1 MLGSVLAIKG
11 GEKIRNREWPSWPV
25 YDEMEVR
32 AGEEVIRSGYWGGGV
47 GVSGPKEAEFEEKFS
62 GSHGCKYG
70 VCVANG
76 TIALHVALLAA
87 GIGPGDEVIVPAL
100 TFWATGSAVLMTSA
114 TPVIVDVD
122 PETYCM
128 DVSNVEEAITDR
140 TKAVIPV
147 YNYGSAPDMDRLL
160 KICRE
165 RGLILIEDCA
175 RGHGFVW
182 RNKPVG
188 SLGDMGC
195 FSFQQGK
202 FMTAGEGGIIITNN
216 RVYAE
221 KCYAIKDCGRLREGG
236 IEEEGIMPTEVVNW
250 FNYRM
255 TQIQAAILLVQL
267 ERLEEQ
273 VRIRQRNQ
281 IYLNKRLS
289 EIEGIE
295 PVKVDSRLSRHQ
307 PWPYCFKYDPKCF
320 SGIPRNKFIM
330 ALRAEG
336 IPCGKPHPPL
346 HVALYYSRWS
356 EAYKLYLENKPSFPV
371 SEKAYNDE
379 AIELP
384 QYLFLGE
391 SKDVDDIAEAILK
404 IKRHSSELA

>member
-1 MLGSVLAIKG
+1 MLAING
-11 GEKIRNREWPSWPV
+11 GEKVRVKEWPSWPV
-25 YDEMEVR
+25 FDEREVK
-32 AGEEVIRSGYWGGGV
+32 AVEDVVRSGYWGGGV
-47 GVSGPKEAEFEEKFS
+47 GVSGPKETEFEERFS
-62 GSHGCKYG
+62 RSHGCKYG
-70 VCVANG
+70 ICVANG

-100 TFWATGSAVLMTSA
+100 TFWATGSAVLMAGA

-128 DVSNVEEAITDR
+128 DAEAVEEAITDR
-140 TKAVIPV
+140 TRAVIPV
-147 YNYGSAPDMDRLL
+147 YNYGSAPDMDKLL
-160 KICRE
+160 KIFGE
-165 RGLILIEDCA
+165 HGLALIEDCA

-182 RNKPVG
+182 RNKPAG
-188 SLGDMGC
+188 SIGDMGC

-216 RVYAE
+216 KTYAD

-236 IEEEGIMPTEVVNW
+236 VAGEGIEPSEIINW
-250 FNYRM
+250 YNYRM

-273 VRIRQRNQ
+273 VKIRQKNQ
-281 IYLNKRLS
+281 IYLDKRLR
-289 EIEGIE
+289 EIEGVE
-295 PVKVDSRLSRHQ
+295 PVKVDERLTKHQ

-320 SGIPRNKFIM
+320 NGVPRDKFLM

-346 HVALYYSRWS
+346 HIALHFPKWS
-356 EAYKLYLENKPSFPV
+356 EAYKRYIEAKMSFPV
-371 SEKAYNDE
+371 SEKAYYVE
-379 AIELP
+379 AVELP
-384 QYLFLGE
+384 QYLFLGASE
-391 SKDVDDIAEAILK
+391 DMDDIAEAILK
-404 IKRHSSELA
+404 IKRHASELTPQ